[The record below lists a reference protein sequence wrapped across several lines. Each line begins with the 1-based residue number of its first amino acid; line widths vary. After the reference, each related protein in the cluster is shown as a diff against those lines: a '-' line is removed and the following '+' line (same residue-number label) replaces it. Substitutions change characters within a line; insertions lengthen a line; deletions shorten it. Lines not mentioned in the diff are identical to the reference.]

1 MKNLTDYIFEAKPTD
16 LGLSNKDAEIII
28 DKLQDAF
35 CEEMNAWYQYYI
47 ITPFL
52 VGNER
57 TNIANDYKENAEEEL
72 KHAGMLLN
80 RINELGG
87 TYLAI
92 DSPEQWN
99 VLATHKYIKPA
110 GPNVEQSLEQ
120 IADAERSAIETYTA
134 LEVMTRDND
143 VVTNQL
149 VKEILADEQK
159 HLQEMIEFLTDIK

>member
-1 MKNLTDYIFEAKPTD
+1 MKRLSQIINEAKPTD
-16 LGLSNKDAEIII
+16 IGLSNKDAETII

-72 KHAGMLLN
+72 KHASMLLN
-80 RINELGG
+80 RINELSG

-92 DSPEQWN
+92 DSPMQWD

-120 IADAERSAIETYTA
+120 MADAERGAIETYTE
-134 LEVMTRDND
+134 LEKITRDVD

-159 HLQEMIEFLTDIK
+159 HLQEMIEFLADIK